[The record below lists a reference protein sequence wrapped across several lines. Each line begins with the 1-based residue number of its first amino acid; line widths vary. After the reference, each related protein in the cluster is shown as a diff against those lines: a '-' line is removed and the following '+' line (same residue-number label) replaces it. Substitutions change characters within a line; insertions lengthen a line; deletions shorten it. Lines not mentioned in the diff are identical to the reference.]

1 MAQPTTYSPLD
12 TVLGQSLAAIARAD
26 HENKCA
32 VDHLSAVLAR
42 IARYYR
48 SCAGVLAQCVVEQG
62 AALVEIEGRPIP
74 CPRLLVQC
82 ARRDFITSRPLTL
95 IYVPIRIDRVD
106 LCIGYGDTIH
116 EAADFI
122 QWSPSRNAWC
132 VCGTGDELHGD
143 SHAHL
148 LRRAL
153 YEAGLFQA
161 LTMTL
166 EPLHG

>member
-1 MAQPTTYSPLD
+1 MAQPTIQLD
-12 TVLGQSLAAIARAD
+12 TVLGQSLAAIALAD
-26 HENKCA
+26 RDNKCA
-32 VDHLSAVLAR
+32 VDHLSAALTR

-62 AALVEIEGRPIP
+62 AAHIEVEGRPIP

-95 IYVPIRIDRVD
+95 IYLPIRIDRID
-106 LCIGYGDTIH
+106 FRIGYGDTIH
-116 EAADFI
+116 DAADFI
-122 QWSPSRNAWC
+122 QWSPSRSAWC
-132 VCGTGDELHGD
+132 ISGTGAELRGD
-143 SHAHL
+143 SHTQF

-153 YEAGLFQA
+153 YEAGVFRA
-161 LTMTL
+161 LTMSL